1 LAGNLLNF
9 SDKVRIP
16 SKTMHV
22 VPTPPSYLNDKNI
35 SEQTPWL
42 TWIVKNDELRD
53 FDTQKKF
60 SYTGRGQKKKF
71 VTLTLLWWL
80 QKGRITKNFKE
91 SCTEILKINKTK
103 KLCIWW

>member
-1 LAGNLLNF
+1 
-9 SDKVRIP
+9 
-16 SKTMHV
+16 MHV

-60 SYTGRGQKKKF
+60 SYTGRGQKKK
-71 VTLTLLWWL
+71 VCDTNPVVVVAKRT
-80 QKGRITKNFKE
+80 N
-91 SCTEILKINKTK
+91 N
-103 KLCIWW
+103 